1 MYQFLGAYTFYIL
14 TSLKL
19 KIFTPWVAP
28 SISQA
33 ADKIDVA
40 CICIN
45 LDVFFD
51 GLISGEVMKVT
62 ASKPCRMAEWILA
75 TWKKNPRNLAFVEH
89 LFFFFFSFKKCCLTD
104 AFVGT
109 KDDICGDTDTDAS
122 ELIYDSQSTDTM

>member
-1 MYQFLGAYTFYIL
+1 MYTFYIL

-89 LFFFFFSFKKCCLTD
+89 LFFFFFLLRNAVSLMLLLEQRMTY
-104 AFVGT
+104 VET
-109 KDDICGDTDTDAS
+109 QTPMPLS
-122 ELIYDSQSTDTM
+122 